1 MSRHLQKLRRIG
13 PFLLLGLGLK
23 AVVFAVAFLLTANA
37 QQASILA
44 LL

>member
-1 MSRHLQKLRRIG
+1 MSRHLMKLRRIG
-13 PFLLLGLGLK
+13 PFLLLGLGIK
-23 AVVFAVAFLLTANA
+23 AAVFAVACFLNANA